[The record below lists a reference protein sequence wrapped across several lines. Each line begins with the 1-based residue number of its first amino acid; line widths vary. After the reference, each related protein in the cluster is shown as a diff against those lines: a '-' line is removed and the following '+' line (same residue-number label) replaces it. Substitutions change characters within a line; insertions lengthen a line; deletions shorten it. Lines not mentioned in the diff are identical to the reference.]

1 MKDVDKSVKINKIE
15 KINSEKSNKIV
26 KNKVKVHK

>member
-15 KINSEKSNKIV
+15 KINSEKSNEIV